1 MNAAGGEEA
10 EEAEERS
17 LLPILMTEEAIYGVI
32 LVSGMIVVSGG
43 SGTSVAILVTV
54 VVTVLVF
61 YAAHVYAGAVA
72 RLAES
77 RGRASP
83 ASSLA
88 FAARESSGLLVAS
101 VVPVV
106 ILFLGTSHVIPDI
119 VANWAAL
126 IVNTV
131 ILAVLGW
138 IAVGRWRPRFT
149 ARLLGA
155 LIAASFGVIL
165 ILLKAFVTH

>member
-1 MNAAGGEEA
+1 MTGEIDGAGDET
-10 EEAEERS
+10 RS
-17 LLPILMTEEAIYGVI
+17 LLPILMTEEAIYGLI
-32 LVSGMIVVSGG
+32 LVSGMIVVAG
-43 SGTSVAILVTV
+43 SGSGASLDVLLTV

-77 RGRASP
+77 GGSASP
-83 ASSLA
+83 GASLA

-106 ILFLGTSHVIPDI
+106 ILFLGTLHVIPDV

-126 IVNTV
+126 IVNT
-131 ILAVLGW
+131 IMLAVLGW
-138 IAVGRWRPRFT
+138 IAVGRWRPTFT

>member
-1 MNAAGGEEA
+1 MSEEDLGD
-10 EEAEERS
+10 ETGTSPS
-17 LLPILMTEEAIYGVI
+17 LLPILMTEEAIYGLI
-32 LVSGMIVVSGG
+32 LVSGMIVVAGRGASLE
-43 SGTSVAILVTV
+43 VLLTV

-77 RGRASP
+77 RGKASP
-83 ASSLA
+83 AGSLA

-106 ILFLGTSHVIPDI
+106 ILFLGTSHVIPDV

-126 IVNTV
+126 IVNT
-131 ILAVLGW
+131 ILLAVLGW

>member
-1 MNAAGGEEA
+1 MTGADGGLDESSPA
-10 EEAEERS
+10 
-17 LLPILMTEEAIYGVI
+17 LLPILMTEEAIYGLI
-32 LVSGMIVVSGG
+32 LVSGMIVVAGG
-43 SGTSVAILVTV
+43 SGTSVAVLVTV

-72 RLAES
+72 RLAEAGG
-77 RGRASP
+77 RGSP
-83 ASSLA
+83 TASLA

-131 ILAVLGW
+131 LLAVLGW
-138 IAVGRWRPRFT
+138 IAVGRWRPTFT